1 MIFNEKEKKFI
12 FNKYKNAKKTGKQII
27 PIENPELINI
37 LKTYLSTHK
46 NNEYLLMRNGEGL
59 NKKDIENIMRDEIGK
74 KYNLPTGTRALRHLF
89 GSDIV
94 VDRPVNPRKLEW
106 YATQMGT
113 STKELLN
120 HYADYKENFKSE
132 PKTKNE
138 KKESISSDSEE
149 ERLEYIP
156 EKTVTRSGRISR
168 KPN

>member
-1 MIFNEKEKKFI
+1 MQ
-12 FNKYKNAKKTGKQII
+12 KKTGKQVI
-27 PIENPELINI
+27 PIENPEIINI
-37 LKTYLSTHK
+37 LKTHLSKNK

-59 NKKDIENIMRDEIGK
+59 DKSDIEVIMRDEIGK

-120 HYADYKENFKSE
+120 HYADYKEHKSE
-132 PKTKNE
+132 PKTKTE
-138 KKESISSDSEE
+138 KKENLSSDEE
-149 ERLEYIP
+149 ELEYIP
-156 EKTVTRSGRISR
+156 EKTVTRSGRVTR
-168 KPN
+168 KPK